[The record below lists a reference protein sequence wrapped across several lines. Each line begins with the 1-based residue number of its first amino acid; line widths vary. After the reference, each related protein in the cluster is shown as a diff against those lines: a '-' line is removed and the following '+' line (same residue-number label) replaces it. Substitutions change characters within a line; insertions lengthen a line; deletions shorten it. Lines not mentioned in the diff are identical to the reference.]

1 MAAYFSRTLVLQ
13 TPQYSGT
20 RMNQDQSWYRIRY
33 SDTDLICRGSLKE
46 IKDYVRNITPTM

>member
-46 IKDYVRNITPTM
+46 KIM